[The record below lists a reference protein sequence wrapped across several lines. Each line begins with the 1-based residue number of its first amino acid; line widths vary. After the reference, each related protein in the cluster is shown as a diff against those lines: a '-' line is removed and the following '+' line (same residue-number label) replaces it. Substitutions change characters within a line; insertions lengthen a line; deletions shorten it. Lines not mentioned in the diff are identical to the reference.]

1 MKMKNNQIMKRVILT
16 LVISLV
22 STVSFAGMSN
32 SDKSKTIEC
41 TGIYYTNSMIPQGE
55 LELEKIVQ
63 SFAAKKF
70 LNSHLIKEGVEE
82 EKLNK
87 EVLKV
92 VDVRYGKPYEEEIT
106 KECDNFIFKLIPGS
120 KDEIKKIAESLGY
133 INTKEI
139 K

>member
-1 MKMKNNQIMKRVILT
+1 MKNNQIIKRVILT

-41 TGIYYTNSMIPQGE
+41 TGIYYANSMIPQGE

-70 LNSHLIKEGVEE
+70 LNSYLIKEGVEE

-87 EVLKV
+87 KILEI
-92 VDVRYGKPYEEEIT
+92 VDVRYGKPYDEET
-106 KECDNFIFKLIPGS
+106 TRECDNFIFKLIPGS
-120 KDEIKKIAESLGY
+120 KDEIKKIAESGIY
-133 INTKEI
+133 
-139 K
+139 

>member
-1 MKMKNNQIMKRVILT
+1 MKMKNNQIIKRVILT

-41 TGIYYTNSMIPQGE
+41 TGIYYANSMIPQGE
-55 LELEKIVQ
+55 LKLEKIIQ

-70 LNSHLIKEGVEE
+70 LNSYLIKEGVEE

-87 EVLKV
+87 KILEI
-92 VDVRYGKPYEEEIT
+92 VDVRYGKPYDEET
-106 KECDNFIFKLIPGS
+106 TRECDNFIFKLIPGS
-120 KDEIKKIAESLGY
+120 KDEIKKIAESGIY
-133 INTKEI
+133 
-139 K
+139 